1 MSIKLILAT
10 IMVVLFPF
18 SAIAHDSS
26 KEYMSA
32 EEVRQSLI
40 DATFYGVFIDLMS
53 GEARKYS
60 AYNSPEGISY
70 YRDETGHEESA
81 AVMVRDD
88 GCFFGNWE
96 LGDEFDGCYYYQDNG
111 DGTFTEYTPS
121 NRVNT
126 ITVVPGDPENLSD

>member
-1 MSIKLILAT
+1 MNFKPLLAT

-40 DATFYGVFIDLMS
+40 DT
-53 GEARKYS
+53 
-60 AYNSPEGISY
+60 
-70 YRDETGHEESA
+70 
-81 AVMVRDD
+81 
-88 GCFFGNWE
+88 
-96 LGDEFDGCYYYQDNG
+96 
-111 DGTFTEYTPS
+111 TFTEYIPG